1 MRTTI
6 TILLACC
13 ATALAAPAKPSI
25 LHIHADDHRP
35 DGLRALGNKV
45 LQTPNLDTL
54 VERGFVFT
62 RCYTQGSMVGA
73 VCLPSRTMMLTG
85 RSLFRIP
92 GREQKGDPATT
103 LPSVIKSAGYETWH
117 MGKAGN
123 EYTTGLKA
131 FDTNL
136 LDEKGE
142 RAGASRRHADA
153 TIKFVTERDKSK
165 PFYIYLA
172 PSVPHDPRSA
182 EPQFHRL
189 YDPSKIALPPAFMP
203 VHPFDNGDMIV
214 RDEKLAPWPRTPA
227 DTKQQLADYYACVT
241 GLDHHV
247 GRIFEA
253 LKKTG
258 QWDNT
263 IIIFT
268 GDNGLSLGEHGLFGK
283 QNLYEFGGMH
293 VPLVIAGPGVPKGRS
308 DALVY
313 LMDLFPTFC
322 DFAGA
327 TPPQPIEG
335 RSLAPVIRGKAA
347 KVRDALYTAYREC
360 QRAVR
365 DDRWKLIRYPQV
377 NVTQL
382 FDLRADPRE
391 LTNLADKPEHA
402 GKVKEMLA
410 LLKKEMAA
418 YDDPVALEVANPKP
432 TAWTAPTG
440 KEIKHHW
447 LCVDNGKN
455 LLIRVD
461 QLRPDKSWAKPIPP
475 GSRDIQLIED
485 GRRILVSHGNGAA
498 EYRFGT
504 GEPDGWAVT
513 RYSGIQSA
521 VRLLN
526 GHTLLARVDATV
538 YELDADGKEISCV
551 TPKEKLDIRLMR
563 LLDNGNLLLGGAT
576 PKAIV
581 ELARTGAV
589 VRKIPLSGKGYTA
602 VRLANGHYRSG
613 TGDECKVI
621 EMDADGKIYWFVGGK
636 AEHPSLGL
644 DFFSGWD
651 TLPNGNIV
659 VANWL
664 GHGKQGKGCHL
675 AEFTRDN
682 KLVWTWQDHA
692 LARQITNV
700 KMLE

>member
-1 MRTTI
+1 
-6 TILLACC
+6 
-13 ATALAAPAKPSI
+13 
-25 LHIHADDHRP
+25 
-35 DGLRALGNKV
+35 LR
-45 LQTPNLDTL
+45 
-54 VERGFVFT
+54 RG
-62 RCYTQGSMVGA
+62 S
-73 VCLPSRTMMLTG
+73 S
-85 RSLFRIP
+85 
-92 GREQKGDPATT
+92 E
-103 LPSVIKSAGYETWH
+103 
-117 MGKAGN
+117 
-123 EYTTGLKA
+123 
-131 FDTNL
+131 
-136 LDEKGE
+136 
-142 RAGASRRHADA
+142 RHADA
-153 TIKFVTERDKSK
+153 AVKFLNERDKSK

-172 PSVPHDPRSA
+172 PPVPHDPRVA
-182 EPQFHRL
+182 APEFHKL
-189 YDPSKIALPPAFMP
+189 YDPAKIPLSPAFMP
-203 VHPFDNGDMIV
+203 VHPFDNGEMTV

-241 GLDHHV
+241 GLDHHI

-293 VPLVIAGPGVPKGRS
+293 VPLVIAGPGIPKGRN

-327 TPPQPIEG
+327 KPLEPIEG
-335 RSLAPVIRGKAA
+335 RNLVPVIQGKTM
-347 KVRDALYTAYREC
+347 KVRDVLYTAYGQV

-402 GKVKEMLA
+402 GKVREMMA

-418 YDDPVALEVANPKP
+418 YDDPVPLQVSDPKP
-432 TAWTAPTG
+432 AAWRPPAAEG
-440 KEIKHHW
+440 VQHRW

-455 LLIRVD
+455 LLLYVD
-461 QLRPDKSWAKPIPP
+461 QIRPKKSWSKPIPP
-475 GSRDIQLIED
+475 GSRDLQLIAD
-485 GRRILVSHGNGAA
+485 NRRVLVSHGNGAA
-498 EYRFGT
+498 EYDLATGT
-504 GEPDGWAVT
+504 ASGWAVT

-521 VRLLN
+521 VRLAN
-526 GHTLLARVDATV
+526 GHTLLACGDGTLFDV
-538 YELDADGKEISCV
+538 DADGNEVASV
-551 TPKEKLDIRLMR
+551 HPQEKLDIRLMVPLDGGNF
-563 LLDNGNLLLGGAT
+563 LLSGAKPQALLEMT
-576 PKAIV
+576 
-581 ELARTGAV
+581 RTGAITK
-589 VRKIPLSGKGYTA
+589 KIPLPGKGYRA
-602 VRLANGHYRSG
+602 VLLPNGHYRSG
-613 TGDECKVI
+613 TGDECRIV
-621 EMDADGKIYWFVGGK
+621 EVDADGKVCWFVGGK
-636 AEHPSLGL
+636 MEHPGLGL

-675 AEFTRDN
+675 VEFMRDN
-682 KLVWTWQDHA
+682 KVVWTWQDHEA
-692 LARQITNV
+692 AKQITNV